1 MAFFDDP
8 LTRRE
13 LSGIA
18 RRWQTFAAR
27 VVIGVFIGW
36 AVYYLWERSAWH
48 GQHSAL
54 AALSREVFTAYFGGL
69 MAFLPLLAVSAASD
83 LITKEVRN
91 GTLGLLFLT
100 PLTPWRIAAGKW
112 KAAMAQALL
121 ILFAG
126 GPVAAICVY
135 LGGVGAWEIVWGC
148 VLPLAT
154 AGFAAAVALFFSTVF
169 RGPATTVVVSILAL
183 LAGIVGPVW
192 LLKDTGRNDG
202 LEILAVTHPVFA
214 ALVSAEPRVAR
225 DAELSL
231 YAWIPASVVAALCAW
246 GVVFAAAMR
255 LPGRVHAVAGP
266 SLLSRF
272 MAELDRFYESINVGR
287 VRLLARSGEVWQSG
301 ALLWK
306 ELRTRTSGKLRHATR
321 ISLALLLL
329 AMIPFSGLVWD
340 LRDGL
345 GLLMWAFPC
354 LLALQAVVTGV
365 SLFVHEREG
374 RQWDVL
380 LSTPLTSGQIVMS
393 KLAGGLAGLAPTAI
407 IGLLCLG
414 ALCAVHPNG
423 GELWWVSTVPA
434 GTFSLFAYLLSAAA
448 SMRATTHRGAFGMS
462 TGILLALLAGLPAV
476 AGALDSLPGWRL
488 DVDELLAWS
497 NPAYYQDLPFSTV
510 NRSYGN
516 VFYNMD
522 GSYFVLYML
531 LYGGASVG
539 LLAWMRLR
547 FDRLAGR
554 A

>member
-13 LSGIA
+13 LSGMS
-18 RRWQTFAAR
+18 RRWQTFVSR
-27 VVIGVFIGW
+27 LIVGVIMGW
-36 AVYYLWERSAWH
+36 AVYYLWEEAARY
-48 GQHSAL
+48 GGYSAL
-54 AALSREVFTAYFGGL
+54 AALSREVFAAYFGGL

-112 KAAMAQALL
+112 KAAMAQALM

-135 LGGVGAWEIVWGC
+135 LGGVGWWEILWGAA
-148 VLPLAT
+148 LPLAT

-169 RGPATTVVVSILAL
+169 RGPAATVVVSILAL

-192 LLKDTGRNDG
+192 LLQDSPGDA
-202 LEILAVTHPVFA
+202 LEILARAHPVFA
-214 ALVSAEPRVAR
+214 ALVSAEPRAAR
-225 DAELSL
+225 NGELSL
-231 YAWIPASVVAALCAW
+231 YAWISASCVAAACAW
-246 GVVFAAAMR
+246 AVVYAAALR
-255 LPGRVHAVAGP
+255 LPGRVHAVPGP
-266 SLLSRF
+266 GALSRF
-272 MAELDRFYESINVGR
+272 MAGLDRFYESINVGR
-287 VRLLARSGEVWQSG
+287 VRLLARSGEVWQSR

-345 GLLMWAFPC
+345 GLLIWAFPC

-423 GELWWVSTVPA
+423 GELWWGTTVPT
-434 GTFSLFAYLLSAAA
+434 GTFILFAYLLSAAA
-448 SMRATTHRGAFGMS
+448 SLRATTHRGAFGMS
-462 TGILLALLAGLPAV
+462 TGVLLALLAGLPAV
-476 AGALDSLPGWRL
+476 VEALDALPGWTIR
-488 DVDELLAWS
+488 DEDLLAWS
-497 NPAYYQDLPFSTV
+497 NPVYYLELSFRTV
-510 NRSYGN
+510 NWSYGN
-516 VFYNMD
+516 MFYNTD
-522 GSYFVLYML
+522 GSYLVLYML
-531 LYGGASVG
+531 LYGGGSVG